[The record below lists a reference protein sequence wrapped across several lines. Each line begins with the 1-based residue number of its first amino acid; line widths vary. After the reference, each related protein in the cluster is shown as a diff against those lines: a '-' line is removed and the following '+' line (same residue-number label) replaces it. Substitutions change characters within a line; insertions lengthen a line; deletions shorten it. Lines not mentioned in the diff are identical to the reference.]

1 MGYIY
6 ITLSA
11 FFFCLMTIF
20 VKIAGQQLA
29 TVQIVLIR
37 GIITLCFTYAIIRR
51 KKVWLW
57 GKNYKILILRGITGT
72 VALFCV
78 YEAIQRFSLSEA
90 TVIQYLFPI
99 FTTLLA
105 SFLISEHVGKK
116 LIFAIVLGFGGVYII
131 LGLPFLNPDS
141 SFNTISVLIAISG
154 AFLSGL
160 AYVLV
165 RLASNMNESP
175 YVIMFYFPLFTIPL
189 SFPFAYSAWIS
200 PSFNNWI
207 ALLLIGICAQIG
219 QTFLTFGYKLLPASK
234 AAPTS
239 YIQVPFSALAG
250 AVIFY
255 ENISYNFILG
265 SIIIFFAIFLII
277 EKRTQSEYKFLH

>member
-20 VKIAGQQLA
+20 VKIAGQELA
-29 TVQIVLIR
+29 TIQIVLIR

-51 KKVWLW
+51 KKIGLW

-78 YEAIQRFSLSEA
+78 YESIQRFSLSEA

-105 SFLISEHVGKK
+105 SFLISEHIGKK

-131 LGLPFLNPDS
+131 LGLPFINPDT
-141 SFNTISVLIAISG
+141 SFNTFSILIAIIG
-154 AFLSGL
+154 AFLTGL

-189 SFPFAYSAWIS
+189 SLPFAYSAWIH

-250 AVIFY
+250 VLIFY

-265 SIIIFFAIFLII
+265 SIVIFFAIFLII